1 MKVLIQRVTS
11 ASVTVDSEVI
21 GAIEKGYLVFLGV
34 GPEDT
39 KDTVHRLVKKLL
51 ALRIFADEN
60 GKTNLSIRDV
70 NGSLL
75 IISQF
80 TLYAKCKKGNRP
92 SFTEAGSPAL
102 AEELYNYVLGRCKE
116 LFGRV
121 QSGIFGA
128 DMKVSLTNDGP
139 VTICM
144 DSEVLKKKK

>member
-21 GAIEKGYLVFLGV
+21 GSIEKGYLVLLGV

-75 IISQF
+75 IVSQF
-80 TLYAKCKKGNRP
+80 TLYADCSHGNRP
-92 SFTEAGSPAL
+92 SFTGSAPAAL
-102 AEELYNYVLGRCKE
+102 AEELYEYFVECCRKE
-116 LFGRV
+116 IPCVEHG
-121 QSGIFGA
+121 SFGA
-128 DMKVSLTNDGP
+128 DMKVTLENDGP
-139 VTICM
+139 FTVM
-144 DSEVLKKKK
+144 LE

>member
-21 GAIEKGYLVFLGV
+21 GAIEKGYLVLLGV

-75 IISQF
+75 IVSQF
-80 TLYAKCKKGNRP
+80 TLYADCTHGNRP
-92 SFTEAGSPAL
+92 SFIGSAPAVL
-102 AEELYNYVLGRCKE
+102 AEELYEYFIECCKKE
-116 LFGRV
+116 IPQVEHG
-121 QSGIFGA
+121 SFGA
-128 DMKVSLTNDGP
+128 DMKVSLENDGP
-139 VTICM
+139 FTVM
-144 DSEVLKKKK
+144 LE